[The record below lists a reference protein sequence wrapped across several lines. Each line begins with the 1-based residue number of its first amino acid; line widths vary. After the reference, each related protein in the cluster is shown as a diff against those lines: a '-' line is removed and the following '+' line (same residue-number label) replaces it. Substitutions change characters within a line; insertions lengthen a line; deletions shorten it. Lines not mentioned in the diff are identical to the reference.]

1 MEPISDLQ
9 YVMLTKI
16 TILQGRVRKVF
27 FSWAGQELPKKAID
41 EDVALNKAFC
51 KGKDARLTL
60 PRRNLKIYICANVF
74 VCSA

>member
-27 FSWAGQELPKKAID
+27 FSWAGQGRARPK
-41 EDVALNKAFC
+41 
-51 KGKDARLTL
+51 
-60 PRRNLKIYICANVF
+60 ICRAGHIL
-74 VCSA
+74 CISAD